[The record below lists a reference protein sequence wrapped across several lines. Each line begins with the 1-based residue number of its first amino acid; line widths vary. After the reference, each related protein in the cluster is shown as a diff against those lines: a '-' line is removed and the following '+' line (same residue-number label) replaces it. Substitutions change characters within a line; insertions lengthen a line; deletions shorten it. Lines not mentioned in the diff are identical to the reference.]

1 MKGVL
6 DFIVQDVFGNA
17 AIFIAI
23 IAAIGLILQKKKFSE
38 VLSGG
43 FKTAIGTVA
52 LTSGVSILITAIL
65 GLSDAFVALKPQ
77 TVNAA
82 GELGASAFSAQF
94 GAEIGIVMLL
104 SFAINI
110 LVARFTKFKTIFL
123 TGHMLY
129 WFPFVFL
136 AAGYDAGLTGAPLI
150 ILATIVTAL
159 YMVVSPNILQ
169 PYVRAVTGTN
179 DFAVGHP
186 TTILSLI
193 AGTIAKYVGNKEKS
207 TESLNLPKG
216 LSFLKEIGISSAI
229 VIALTYYVF
238 AILLVVNGKSPVEIF
253 GLRAGVSMAT
263 FGLIKGF
270 TFGTGITIMMLGVR
284 MMIAEIVPAFKGFS
298 DKFVPDAIPALDC
311 AILFP
316 FAPNAM
322 IIGFITSM
330 ITSIITIIIVS
341 SMGVFPTVILPLTV
355 TCLFEIG
362 TAGVISNAQGGIR
375 GTIIGTAVAG
385 IVMVLLIGFGAPF
398 FLKTINSWLLVYGG
412 QDFSFWGILEG
423 LVARGLVAL
432 GL

>member
-23 IAAIGLILQKKKFSE
+23 IAAVGLILQKKKFSE

-52 LTSGVSILITAIL
+52 LTSGVNILITAIL

-77 TVNAA
+77 TVSAA

-104 SFAINI
+104 AFAINI

-136 AAGYDAGLTGAPLI
+136 AAGYDAGLTGAPLV
-150 ILATIVTAL
+150 ILAAIATAL

-169 PYVRAVTGTN
+169 PYVRAVTGSN

-193 AGTIAKYVGNKEKS
+193 AGTVAKWVGNKEKS
-207 TESLNLPKG
+207 TESLNLPKS

-229 VIALTYYVF
+229 VIAITYYVF
-238 AILLVVNGKSPVEIF
+238 AILLVINGKSPVEIF
-253 GLRAGVSMAT
+253 DLRAGVSMVT

-284 MMIAEIVPAFKGFS
+284 MMIAEIVPAFKGIS

-362 TAGVISNAQGGIR
+362 TAGVISNAQGGIK